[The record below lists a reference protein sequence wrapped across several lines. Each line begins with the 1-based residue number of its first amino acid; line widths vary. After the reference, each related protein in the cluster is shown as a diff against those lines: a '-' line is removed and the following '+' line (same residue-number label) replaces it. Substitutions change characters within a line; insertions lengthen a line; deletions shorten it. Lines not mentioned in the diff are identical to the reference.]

1 MKNRKYNYSVIALIA
16 ALILVMSVNC
26 KRDFDELELA
36 TYPKTAEVFIDGF
49 SEGLIYSAFG
59 GSKVTAFDV
68 DNDVKY
74 KGEASMRFEVPDFED
89 PEGAY
94 AGGAYYTTIGR
105 DLSGYDALTF
115 WAKAS
120 KAATLDVVGLG
131 NDFNE
136 LKYLVSLKDVKV
148 NTNWKKYIIPIPDP
162 SKLTREKGMFYY
174 AEGPEDGWGYTF
186 WIDEVKFEKLGTIA
200 HMQPAILEG
209 QDQEISANVGDVLSI
224 DGLFVTFNMPDGTDQ
239 RIDVA
244 PAYFNFSSSDTSVAK
259 VNESGNVSVIQSGN
273 AIITASL
280 RDVTAKGSLSVEA
293 IPGLSEPAPTPT
305 TSPENVISL
314 FSNAY
319 TNVNVDTW
327 NPYWQYSTTQLTEK
341 KIGDDDVKYYTNLNF
356 VGIEFVTETI
366 DATDM
371 THLHLDILT
380 QDPVNGAEFS
390 VEVVDFGADDA
401 YGGGNDTKIKYTV
414 TPPTLVTNS
423 WIGIDVPLAGLVNRK
438 NVAQLVLSSNDI
450 IHNVYVD
457 NVYFYKKN
465 GGGTVTEPT
474 EAAPTPLL
482 NEDDVIS
489 LFSDAY
495 TDVTVDTWRTDWSS
509 ATLESVTIAG
519 NPTKKYS
526 SLDFVGIETL
536 ANPIDVSG
544 MTHFHIDVW
553 SADFTFFGIKLVDF
567 GADGTYAG
575 GDDVEHQVN
584 FNTPQQ
590 GEWISYDIP
599 LNDFTNLT
607 TKEHMAQY
615 ILVGKPT
622 GANTIYI
629 DNIYFHK

>member
-26 KRDFDELELA
+26 KRDFDELELS
-36 TYPKTAEVFIDGF
+36 TYPETAEVFIDGF

-105 DLSGYDALTF
+105 NLSGYDALTF

-136 LKYLVSLKDVKV
+136 LKYLVSLRDLKV

-162 SKLTREKGMFYY
+162 SKLTQEKGMFYY
-174 AEGPEDGWGYTF
+174 SEGPEEGWGYTF

-200 HMQPAILEG
+200 HPKPAILEE
-209 QDQEISANVGDVLSI
+209 QDQVIQANVGDVLSI
-224 DGLFVTFNMPDGTDQ
+224 GGTFVVFNMPTGIDQ
-239 RIDVA
+239 REDVA
-244 PAYFNFSSSDTSVAK
+244 PAYFNFFSSDTSVAT
-259 VNESGNVSVIQSGN
+259 VNELGEVTMVKSGSTLITARLGDIDAKGSM
-273 AIITASL
+273 AITAS
-280 RDVTAKGSLSVEA
+280 S
-293 IPGLSEPAPTPT
+293 GLSEPAPTPT
-305 TSPENVISL
+305 VNPENVISL

-390 VEVVDFGADDA
+390 VEVVDFGGDDA
-401 YGGGNDTKIKYTV
+401 YGGGDDTNIKFTI
-414 TPPTLVTNS
+414 TPPTLVSNA
-423 WIGIDVPLAGLVNRK
+423 WIAIDVPLAGLVNRK
-438 NVAQLVLSSNDI
+438 NLAQLVLSSNDI

-457 NVYFYKKN
+457 NVYFYKKT

-474 EAAPTPLL
+474 EAAPTPSL
-482 NEDDVIS
+482 NADDVIS
-489 LFSDAY
+489 LFSDGY
-495 TDVTVDTWRTDWSS
+495 TNVTVDTWRTDWSS
-509 ATLESVTIAG
+509 ATLEAVTVAG

-526 SLDFVGIETL
+526 NLDFVGIETL
-536 ANPIDVSG
+536 ANPIDVTG

-567 GADGTYAG
+567 GADGAYDG

-615 ILVGKPT
+615 ILVGEPT

-629 DNIYFHK
+629 DNLYFHK